1 MDTQSAGDPKKRAR
15 RSAIGFAAIVL
26 GAALSWA
33 VVAEYLLK
41 ISSRYWFWIP
51 IGLLLVV
58 LYWRLAWG
66 AIGTY
71 LESPVDEKRG
81 WATGAGC
88 MILAL
93 AVFVLICL
101 LVSIPLLG

>member
-1 MDTQSAGDPKKRAR
+1 MDTQYAGDPKKRAR
-15 RSAIGFAAIVL
+15 RRTVGFAAVVL
-26 GAALSWA
+26 AVALSWA
-33 VVAEYLLK
+33 LVAEYLLK
-41 ISSRYWFWIP
+41 INSRYWFWIP

-71 LESPVDEKRG
+71 LESPVEEQRG

-88 MILAL
+88 MALAL
-93 AVFVLICL
+93 LVFVLICV
-101 LVSIPLLG
+101 LVSIPLLD